1 MAHTAPT
8 DIFTDFL
15 ADLEA
20 LPSSSRLD
28 WADTE
33 AIYTLAYQLVA
44 QGHFDTSYRYFS
56 LLTLFRPTEVKY
68 LAGLALSYKM
78 LQRYD
83 AAVGVY
89 SFMAVIEPAEPLH
102 HLSIAE
108 CLLLGGDTEQARDT
122 LALVMR
128 FCQENNGHEKAA
140 ERAKAIALLL
150 SARTDDAA

>member
-1 MAHTAPT
+1 MSHAAPE
-8 DIFTDFL
+8 DIFAGFL

-28 WADTE
+28 RADTE
-33 AIYTLAYQLVA
+33 VIYALAYQFVA
-44 QGHFDTSYRYFS
+44 QGHFDTAYRYFS
-56 LLTLFRPTEVKY
+56 LLTLYRPTDVKY

-89 SFMAVIEPAEPLH
+89 SFMALIEPAEPQH
-102 HLSIAE
+102 PLSSAE
-108 CLLLGGDTEQARDT
+108 CLLLQGQAQEARDT

-128 FCQENNGHEKAA
+128 FCQENSGHEKTGQ
-140 ERAKAIALLL
+140 RAKAIALLL
-150 SARTDDAA
+150 SPSDDAA